1 MYCECTTTRSKKKS
15 SRHKF
20 MVKTRGEDWEM
31 EVGGGNGEEGSSLEG
46 LEEDMTFSMQ
56 LGCVL

>member
-1 MYCECTTTRSKKKS
+1 MG
-15 SRHKF
+15 
-20 MVKTRGEDWEM
+20 KTRGEDREM

>member
-1 MYCECTTTRSKKKS
+1 MG
-15 SRHKF
+15 
-20 MVKTRGEDWEM
+20 KTRGEDREM
-31 EVGGGNGEEGSSLEG
+31 EVGGGNGEEGLYRSLEG